1 MGDLR
6 LGEPTGRAHKVARM
20 DTSRLTPGDISAGVG
35 GIVLLIS
42 LFLPWY
48 GVSVKVAWF
57 SASSDGSGWEV
68 FSFIDILLF
77 LIAIAAIALVV
88 LKAIDQLPAEVPVP
102 LVLLGLGALGVLL
115 ILYRLIDTP
124 APSDLP
130 DQVDVS
136 RKIGIFIGLI
146 GAAGVAYGG
155 WRTNMESPRARP
167 AATTP
172 PPPAV

>member
-1 MGDLR
+1 
-6 LGEPTGRAHKVARM
+6 M

-48 GVSVKVAWF
+48 GVSVNVAGF
-57 SASSDGSGWEV
+57 SASENASGWEV
-68 FSFIDILLF
+68 FSAIDIILF
-77 LIAIAAIALVV
+77 AIAVVAIALVA
-88 LKAIDQLPAEVPVP
+88 LKALDQVPAETPVP
-102 LVLLGLGALGVLL
+102 LILLGLGALAVLL
-115 ILYRLIDTP
+115 IIYRLIDSP

-130 DQVDVS
+130 DEVDVS

-146 GAAGVAYGG
+146 GAAGIAYGG
-155 WRTNMESPRARP
+155 WRANMESPSAQPAP
-167 AATTP
+167 AATP

>member
-1 MGDLR
+1 
-6 LGEPTGRAHKVARM
+6 M

-42 LFLPWY
+42 LWLPWY
-48 GVSVKVAWF
+48 GVSVNVRGF
-57 SASSDGSGWEV
+57 SASSDASGWEV
-68 FSFIDILLF
+68 FSTIDIILF
-77 LIAIAAIALVV
+77 LIAVAAIVLVA
-88 LKAIDQLPAEVPVP
+88 LKAAGQLPAEVPVS
-102 LVLLGLGALGVLL
+102 LVLLGLGGLAVLL

-130 DQVDVS
+130 DEIDVS

-155 WRTNMESPRARP
+155 WRANMEAPEVRP
-167 AATTP
+167 VAATP
-172 PPPAV
+172 PPPAA